1 MSNSQTVVTSLVAPS
16 ASTRCMAVPPPWG
29 LAASE
34 DSQGCGSPSRQ
45 HLDPSRALGW
55 HSALSKAFVNPRF
68 QVLNCS
74 AAERVQDARGKPLA
88 EQSSKSAEKWGAR
101 VPSRQVDCKSEQV
114 GEGPPARPPQKAR
127 P

>member
-1 MSNSQTVVTSLVAPS
+1 MHGGAP
-16 ASTRCMAVPPPWG
+16 PPPWG

-45 HLDPSRALGW
+45 HPDPSRALGW

-68 QVLNCS
+68 QRLNCS
-74 AAERVQDARGKPLA
+74 AAERVQDARGKALA
-88 EQSSKSAEKWGAR
+88 EQSGKSAEKWGAR
-101 VPSRQVDCKSEQV
+101 APLRQVDCKSEQV